1 MKAPSAPAPVS
12 RRFFFWLFL
21 LVLLVPGAC
30 TPDAVTCFED
40 LSAEKADAADLEGTW
55 KVIAYEDL
63 RNKTRIVKDSAN
75 SWGGLDVVLTFA
87 GDRIS
92 GKNTTN
98 DVSGTFSSA
107 GPGKITIHAFGGT
120 EINEPEWG
128 RLFTRAVYQFN
139 AFTIRDRLLTFY
151 YNNGQNTVTLERQ

>member
-1 MKAPSAPAPVS
+1 MKAHSAPPIS
-12 RRFFFWLFL
+12 CRLFFRLFL

-40 LSAEKADAADLEGTW
+40 LSAGETAAADLEGTW
-55 KVIAYEDL
+55 KVVVYEDV
-63 RNKTRIVKDSAN
+63 RNQTRIVKDSAN
-75 SWGGLDVVLTFA
+75 SLGGLDVMLTFA

-98 DVSGTFSSA
+98 EVSGTFSSA

-128 RLFTRAVYQFN
+128 RLFTRAVHQFN
-139 AFTIRDRLLTFY
+139 AFTVRNQFLTFY
-151 YNNGQNTVTLERQ
+151 YNNGQNTVTLEKQ